1 MTSLGIIGEYIG
13 KIYSE
18 TKSADKQ
25 LGYWFAKLPKNKTV
39 ISKEDFVSKV
49 LFYLWN
55 DVFKDYS
62 FDSKNAFSEEI
73 QFDKF
78 FTSDGQIDPE
88 MVIKFMDKNGIVKN
102 AIESNVEDNSEEE
115 Q

>member
-1 MTSLGIIGEYIG
+1 MV
-13 KIYSE
+13 
-18 TKSADKQ
+18 
-25 LGYWFAKLPKNKTV
+25 P
-39 ISKEDFVSKV
+39 
-49 LFYLWN
+49 
-55 DVFKDYS
+55 S
-62 FDSKNAFSEEI
+62 FFCNAFSEEI

-102 AIESNVEDNSEEE
+102 DVESKVEDTSEEK